1 MVIVVLQGLIIWGY
15 FLMYKLKTLSA
26 RYLLLAIL
34 LHCLILGLIFSQYI
48 RNNLYINPA
57 IEVQLLPYA
66 PNSHAVKGEKFIKKN
81 SLIKKTET
89 INKIAK
95 EKNPRIKTINNIAKY
110 LDANTNNSPI
120 VYPLIAKQQKQE
132 GTLIL
137 LLQINKWGSVQKI
150 LVEKSSGSAIL
161 DSAALQTV
169 SNWHFKAF
177 QEYENT
183 LLRLPIIFMLNE

>member
-1 MVIVVLQGLIIWGY
+1 
-15 FLMYKLKTLSA
+15 MYKLKTLSA